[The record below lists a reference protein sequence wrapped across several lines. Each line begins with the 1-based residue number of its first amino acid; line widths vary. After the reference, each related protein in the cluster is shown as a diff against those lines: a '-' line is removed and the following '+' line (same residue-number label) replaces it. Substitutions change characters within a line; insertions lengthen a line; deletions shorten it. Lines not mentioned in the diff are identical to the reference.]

1 MSLIHDVLW
10 LCANPRL
17 RRFDQPLLEYL
28 NRDAEVRCW
37 EYSQTSDKLCCIE
50 AALLS
55 LHDYIQQQSN
65 PVHLLGHSLSGVI
78 GLLYARR
85 YPSRIKSLTLLSVG
99 ANPSASWHAHYY
111 ALREQLLCNR
121 KIVLTQMVRLLFGPK
136 SHAGIKSLS
145 RRLAQVLDTELA
157 PHSLAHRDALSS
169 GRIVPP
175 LLICHEAKDMI
186 VEPNTKVQWNQW
198 LKPDDLVWKCPQG
211 RHFFHNDYPQQSS
224 RVIVDFWQQVADKA
238 RVSVV
243 ELAP

>member
-17 RRFDQPLLEYL
+17 RRFDQPLLEHL

-37 EYSQTSDKLCCIE
+37 EYAQTSDEPCCIE

-99 ANPSASWHAHYY
+99 ANPAASWHAHYY

-121 KIVLTQMVRLLFGPK
+121 NIVLTQMARLLFAPK
-136 SHAGIKSLS
+136 SYTGTKSLS
-145 RRLAQVLDTELA
+145 RRLVQVLDNELA
-157 PHSLAHRDALSS
+157 LHSLAHRNALSP
-169 GRIVPP
+169 GGIVPP
-175 LLICHEAKDMI
+175 LLICYGAEDMI
-186 VEPNTKVQWNQW
+186 VAPNAQVQWNQW
-198 LKPDDLVWKCPQG
+198 IKPDDLVWKCPQG
-211 RHFFHNDYPQQSS
+211 RHFFHYDYPQQSS
-224 RVIVDFWQQVADKA
+224 RVIVNFLQQVAEKA
-238 RVSVV
+238 RASVV